1 MTVSCGTLQLG
12 GYRVEGAAEI
22 AADRSHDCDGGNG
35 DKRGYQPISDC
46 RDTRLVLD
54 QLSKKSARWVLLADE
69 HQGPDPDRIGV
80 GQTPIDG
87 ILRQVA
93 EDERQKEHSASRPE
107 DDLDYAYVQV
117 EAPWRRSKRNR
128 A

>member
-1 MTVSCGTLQLG
+1 MEPYNLVATVLKVLLRLPPT
-12 GYRVEGAAEI
+12 VPIMVTAATAI
-22 AADRSHDCDGGNG
+22 SG
-35 DKRGYQPISDC
+35 DQPIFDC

-93 EDERQKEHSASRPE
+93 EDERQKEHSASRPD